1 MHAVSWASLLGPR
14 LHEFDRQFMA
24 GKVLRPVVE
33 LTDNL
38 QDALEAIADRS
49 ACIVSF
55 SWRNMF
61 CTASVKLI
69 LGQSLCLTVNDDCS
83 LLQLKVLDQT
93 SDRESR
99 NL

>member
-1 MHAVSWASLLGPR
+1 MHAGLWASLLGPR
-14 LHEFDRQFMA
+14 LHEFDK

-33 LTDNL
+33 LADNL
-38 QDALEAIADRS
+38 QDALEAFADRS
-49 ACIVSF
+49 ACIMGF